1 MAITNDFFDYLK
13 AGTSA
18 FSYMWNGEIRTAD
31 LATQA
36 ILPTLGDVMKM
47 DYVRQCRYFRWLARI
62 NPTLNQVHTRWMG
75 LINARKLVLTGSE
88 RTVKEISEAIYDS
101 FDDGDGW
108 RVFNR
113 RLMSDYI
120 TCGRGVAKIIWH
132 GGRVVSAESLDAAY
146 VANNLGTVKDKPV
159 DRYPLVYTAVM
170 PHYYLERGE
179 AGSEYFIV
187 AHSEASRREAQTE
200 YTGAVYSALVGQYA
214 EIEADHNER
223 VIEYAQQTG
232 KTIWQLVFTPTGF
245 AQNTSDA
252 KATATAR
259 DSAAPKVPGSL
270 LVEVYEDANK
280 IKTVEILRS
289 VPANEVLA
297 RRRARVLALC
307 NAPYQI
313 NPILIDP
320 SFSGT
325 NSLSDGTKSQE
336 VSDLH
341 SGDGPTV
348 LHNDLAEL
356 QMRHITPRR
365 RVQVSYD
372 CENPRR
378 DQARAAAFMAA
389 TKDGAAAVGGPV
401 VSVMEFRKAMNYF
414 GIAPAGIIPEQGE
427 IISVASDEDADVV
440 TGEDG
445 AQVSDLAT
453 QIAAADTG
461 GDPNA
466 EDVLVAV
473 AKGEGR
479 ATLFTISS
487 SNADPKAATKAL
499 TLFGESLVDALQA
512 AVPVASGELRDS
524 IDYEV
529 LNPNTKS
536 VVLEVYAGSEDR
548 PEVAVRSTNYGR
560 RGFGPKKAKALKF
573 TGKNGKA
580 VLVARVKGA
589 KAQNWIDRAW
599 ADSKDD
605 RLAIERKYGAFTIE
619 QQIKKTDVALSNAPH
634 IDKA

>member
-47 DYVRQCRYFRWLARI
+47 DYVRQCRYFRWLVRV

-120 TCGRGVAKIIWH
+120 TCGRGVAKVIWR

-170 PHYYLERGE
+170 PHYYLEHGE
-179 AGSEYFIV
+179 AGSEYFII
-187 AHSEASRREAQTE
+187 AHSEASRREAQIE
-200 YTGAVYSALVGQYA
+200 YTGAVYSALIGQYA

-245 AQNTSDA
+245 TQNTSDA

-259 DSAAPKVPGSL
+259 DSTAPKVPGSL

-289 VPANEVLA
+289 VPAGEVLA

-313 NPILIDP
+313 NPILVDP

-336 VSDLH
+336 VGDLH

-356 QMRHITPRR
+356 QMRHIAPRR

-372 CENPRR
+372 YENPRR
-378 DQARAAAFMAA
+378 DAARAAAFMAA

-445 AQVSDLAT
+445 DQVSDLAT

-479 ATLFTISS
+479 VTLFEITA
-487 SNADPKAATKAL
+487 NNPDPQKATEGLNEMGVAL
-499 TLFGESLVDALQA
+499 VEALQA
-512 AVPVASGELRDS
+512 AVPVRSGEMRDS
-524 IDYEV
+524 IGYEV
-529 LNPNTKS
+529 IGPNTKGAM
-536 VVLEVYAGSEDR
+536 LEVYAGNDER

-573 TGKNGKA
+573 TGNDGKP
-580 VLVARVKGA
+580 VMVARVKGA
-589 KAQNWIDRAW
+589 KAQNWIESAW
-599 ADSKDD
+599 TATEG
-605 RLAIERKYGAFTIE
+605 ERRSIARRYGGMQVE
-619 QQIKKTDVALSNAPH
+619 RIKKTDVALSNAPH

>member
-47 DYVRQCRYFRWLARI
+47 DYVRQCRYFRWLVRI

-88 RTVKEISEAIYDS
+88 RTVKEIGKAIYDS

-120 TCGRGVAKIIWH
+120 TCGRGVAKIVWR

-146 VANNLGTVKDKPV
+146 VANNLGNVKEKPV

-170 PHYYLERGE
+170 PNYYLERGE

-187 AHSEASRREAQTE
+187 SHSEASRREAQVE
-200 YTGAVYSALVGQYA
+200 YTGAVYSALIGQYA

-232 KTIWQLVFTPTGF
+232 KTVWQLVFTPTGF

-252 KATATAR
+252 KETATAR
-259 DSAAPKVPGSL
+259 DSTAPKVPGSL

-289 VPANEVLA
+289 VPAGEVLA

-336 VSDLH
+336 VGDLH

-356 QMRHITPRR
+356 QMRHIVPRR

-372 CENPRR
+372 YENPRR

-440 TGEDG
+440 TGD
-445 AQVSDLAT
+445 
-453 QIAAADTG
+453 
-461 GDPNA
+461 DPNA

-473 AKGEGR
+473 AKGEGQ

-512 AVPVASGELRDS
+512 TVPVASGELRDS

-529 LNPNTKS
+529 LNPNTKG

-599 ADSKDD
+599 ANSDND
-605 RLAIERKYGAFTIE
+605 RKTIERKYGAFTIE

>member
-1 MAITNDFFDYLK
+1 M
-13 AGTSA
+13 
-18 FSYMWNGEIRTAD
+18 
-31 LATQA
+31 
-36 ILPTLGDVMKM
+36 
-47 DYVRQCRYFRWLARI
+47 
-62 NPTLNQVHTRWMG
+62 
-75 LINARKLVLTGSE
+75 
-88 RTVKEISEAIYDS
+88 
-101 FDDGDGW
+101 
-108 RVFNR
+108 
-113 RLMSDYI
+113 
-120 TCGRGVAKIIWH
+120 
-132 GGRVVSAESLDAAY
+132 VSAESLDAAH
-146 VANNLGTVKDKPV
+146 VANNLGNVKDKPV

-179 AGSEYFIV
+179 AGSEYFII
-187 AHSEASRREAQTE
+187 AHSEASRREAQIE
-200 YTGAVYSALVGQYA
+200 YTGAVYSALIGQYA

-245 AQNTSDA
+245 TQNTSDA

-259 DSAAPKVPGSL
+259 DSTAPKVPGSL

-289 VPANEVLA
+289 VPAGEVLA

-336 VSDLH
+336 VGDLH

-356 QMRHITPRR
+356 QMRHIAPRR

-372 CENPRR
+372 YENPRR
-378 DQARAAAFMAA
+378 DAARAAAFMAA

-427 IISVASDEDADVV
+427 IISVASDEDIDVV

-445 AQVSDLAT
+445 DQVSDLAT
-453 QIAAADTG
+453 QIAG
-461 GDPNA
+461 GDTLA
-466 EDVLVAV
+466 EGDDDVLVAV

-512 AVPVASGELRDS
+512 TVPVASGEMRDS
-524 IDYEV
+524 IGYEV

-573 TGKNGKA
+573 TGRNGKA